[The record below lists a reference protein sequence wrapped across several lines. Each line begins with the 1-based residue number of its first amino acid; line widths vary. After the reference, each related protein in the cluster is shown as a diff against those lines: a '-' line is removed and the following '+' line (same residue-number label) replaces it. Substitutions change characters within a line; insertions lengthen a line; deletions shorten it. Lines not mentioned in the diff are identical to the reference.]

1 LVGQDTTDGASLSLD
16 IKTLLFF
23 HFFRYNLKRYL
34 ELLMVLVLIIY
45 DISTEI
51 EIAGQCKELI
61 FLMKVQVHVYS
72 VAVVSEGFRI
82 SKRHRYLVWF
92 LFSMCI

>member
-1 LVGQDTTDGASLSLD
+1 
-16 IKTLLFF
+16 
-23 HFFRYNLKRYL
+23 
-34 ELLMVLVLIIY
+34 MVLVLIIY
-45 DISTEI
+45 DISTER